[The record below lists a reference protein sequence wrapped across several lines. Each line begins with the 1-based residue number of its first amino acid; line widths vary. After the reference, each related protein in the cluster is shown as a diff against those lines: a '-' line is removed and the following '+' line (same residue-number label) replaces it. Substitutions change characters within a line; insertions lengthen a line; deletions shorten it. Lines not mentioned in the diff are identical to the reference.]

1 MSTKVVAFDLDD
13 TLYKEIDFVK
23 SAYRYIAN
31 ILSHKYPLL
40 NYSNCLDLM
49 LSADNAFDALFDY
62 ITTNNIK
69 IDEDIKWCVNT
80 YRNHMPDI
88 SLSTETT
95 ETLIKLQQQTID
107 MAIITDGR
115 TNSQLNKIKALGLLQ
130 FIPIER
136 IFISESIGHDKH
148 TPHPFSLLMKQYP
161 NNTKFYYIGDNPI
174 KDFYW
179 TNNLGWTTIC
189 LCDNG
194 QNIHPQDLINCL
206 PQYRPQITINNISE
220 IINLI

>member
-1 MSTKVVAFDLDD
+1 MSNLVVAFDLDD

-23 SAYRYIAN
+23 SAYRYISS

-40 NYSNCLDLM
+40 NYSNCLNLM
-49 LSADNAFDALFDY
+49 LLADNAFDALFIY

-69 IDEDIKWCVNT
+69 IDEDIKWCVDT
-80 YRNHMPDI
+80 YRNHIQYI

-95 ETLIKLQQQTID
+95 ETLIKLQQQAID

-115 TNSQLNKIKALGLLQ
+115 TNSQLNKIKALSLLQ

-136 IFISESIGHDKH
+136 IFISETIGQDKH

-161 NNTKFYYIGDNPI
+161 NDTKFYYIGDNPI

-179 TNNLGWTTIC
+179 ANNLGWTTVC
-189 LCDNG
+189 LRNNG
-194 QNIHPQDLINCL
+194 QNIHPQDLTNCQ